1 MFVNQLHGDHRF
13 SDNHQLKWG
22 AGYNFVLAEEPNR
35 IRNEANILDENT
47 VQYAHVGDFQ
57 QRKSSQKIEDTEYNA
72 FVKDA
77 IKFGSED
84 EEGLKPFK
92 LNFGL
97 TLELK
102 NESLTLYLL
111 VLEQKASKYQM

>member
-57 QRKSSQKIEDTEYNA
+57 QRKSSQK
-72 FVKDA
+72 
-77 IKFGSED
+77 
-84 EEGLKPFK
+84 LKTP
-92 LNFGL
+92 N
-97 TLELK
+97 TM
-102 NESLTLYLL
+102 LL
-111 VLEQKASKYQM
+111 